1 MADTKKKLS
10 TKPSPAKPSPV
21 VAEPTPKP
29 TQLDRIEALLVEL
42 VESNRKLHPDISGL
56 LNSGFQSNFKK
67 KGNS

>member
-1 MADTKKKLS
+1 MMPDTKKKPS
-10 TKPSPAKPSPV
+10 KPSSVKPNPV
-21 VAEPTPKP
+21 VAEPAQKP

-56 LNSGFQSNFKK
+56 LNSGFKSNFS

>member
-10 TKPSPAKPSPV
+10 TKPSPVKPSPV
-21 VAEPTPKP
+21 VAEPAPKP

>member
-1 MADTKKKLS
+1 MAKKTAS
-10 TKPSPAKPSPV
+10 TKIIEDPKRY
-21 VAEPTPKP
+21 AEPAPKP
-29 TQLDRIEALLVEL
+29 TQLDRIETLLVEL